1 MRQSNRIKQF
11 SWMVAVV
18 FLLAS
23 VVQAAETARL
33 LTSAKVNVYRDGQLV
48 QVLKE
53 NAPLP
58 QGALIK
64 PEGDCGVRMAYMS
77 LVAKAGSGFAVR
89 QDGSAVEL
97 GVESGTVYFAATSA
111 ANKTVFKTPAG
122 LVVVQQMIVK
132 AAADGLLKGFV
143 QVQDGTTSLGVL
155 DGGDMVV
162 STVEGE
168 RVIHAGEQMIL
179 AQAAGSAASGGAA
192 AGSAG
197 GTAAGGTAAGA
208 AVAGT
213 AAGAAVAG
221 IPAGLLAA
229 GMVAV
234 TAATVGGISSS
245 SSDDDASPNT
255 P

>member
-77 LVAKAGSGFAVR
+77 LVAKAGSSFAVR
-89 QDGSAVEL
+89 QDGPAVEL
-97 GVESGTVYFAATSA
+97 GVESGTVYFAASSA
-111 ANKTVFKTPAG
+111 ANKTVFKT
-122 LVVVQQMIVK
+122 
-132 AAADGLLKGFV
+132 ADGLLKGFV

-245 SSDDDASPNT
+245 SDDDDTAAPASPAA

>member
-58 QGALIK
+58 QGALLK

-77 LVAKAGSGFAVR
+77 LVAKAGSAFAVR
-89 QDGSAVEL
+89 QDGPAVEL
-97 GVESGTVYFAATSA
+97 RVESGTVYFAASSA

-122 LVVVQQMIVK
+122 LIVVQQLIVRT
-132 AAADGLLKGFV
+132 AADGVLKGFV
-143 QVQDGTTSLGVL
+143 QVEDGKATLGVL
-155 DGGDMVV
+155 EGGDMVV

-168 RVIHAGEQMIL
+168 RMIRSREGHTIRFVDSHENAGNHGALIIEDAHGNVITMTNGVMTINARVHLTINALSMTIMGRPVNPLGGEI
-179 AQAAGSAASGGAA
+179 
-192 AGSAG
+192 
-197 GTAAGGTAAGA
+197 
-208 AVAGT
+208 
-213 AAGAAVAG
+213 
-221 IPAGLLAA
+221 
-229 GMVAV
+229 
-234 TAATVGGISSS
+234 
-245 SSDDDASPNT
+245 
-255 P
+255 